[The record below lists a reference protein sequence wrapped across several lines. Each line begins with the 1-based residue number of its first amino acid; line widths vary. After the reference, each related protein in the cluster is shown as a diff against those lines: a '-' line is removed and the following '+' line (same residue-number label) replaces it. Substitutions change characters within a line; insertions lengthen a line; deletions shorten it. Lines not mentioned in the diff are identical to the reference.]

1 MSALD
6 IDPPGLEPRGRAE
19 ELPKTR
25 RPVPRRHHKGG
36 VGRNAGLMPY
46 LLILPAVAALLFIV
60 VYPVGKM
67 IVTSLQDLTLKD
79 LLHVPPLPAQ
89 WVGFKHYADMF
100 SDGQF
105 WQQLETT
112 ALFMVINVV
121 LSVGIGLLLAVLLA
135 RISRWARL
143 TLTGVML
150 FAWVMP
156 SIVSAQLFLWMFNN
170 QYGVVNWLLS
180 RIPGVHMMGHD
191 WLANPYQALYLC
203 VTGVVVWGA
212 LPFLTITLHA
222 GITQIP
228 KELTEAAVVDGASPL
243 QVFRHVTL
251 PKLGPLLVIITTL
264 SVIWD
269 FNVFNQIWAFWG
281 TIPNPKI
288 FTLGIRMYVQMNGN
302 QFGQASATAL
312 FTMVLLCGLMIFY
325 IRQLFKI
332 GDAD

>member
-1 MSALD
+1 MMSALE
-6 IDPPGLEPRGRAE
+6 IEPRGLEPRGGTQTPAA
-19 ELPKTR
+19 R
-25 RPVPRRHHKGG
+25 RRGHAG

-46 LLILPAVAALLFIV
+46 LLILPAVAALVGV
-60 VYPVGKM
+60 VLYPVGKL
-67 IVTSLQDLTLKD
+67 IVTSMQDLTLKD

-89 WVGFKHYADMF
+89 WVGFKHFGDMF
-100 SDGQF
+100 SDPAF
-105 WQQLETT
+105 WHELETT
-112 ALFMVINVV
+112 ALFMALNVA
-121 LSVGIGLLLAVLLA
+121 LSILIGLGLAVLLA

-143 TLTGVML
+143 TLTAVML

-156 SIVSAQLFLWMFNN
+156 SIVSAQLFLWMFNT
-170 QYGVVNWLLS
+170 QYGVINWLLS

-228 KELTEAAVVDGASPL
+228 RELTEAAVVDGAGPV

-251 PKLGPLLVIITTL
+251 PKLGSLLVIVTTL

-281 TIPNPKI
+281 GIPNPKI
-288 FTLGIRMYVQMNGN
+288 YTLGIRMYVQMSGN
-302 QFGQASATAL
+302 QFGQGSATAL
-312 FTMVLLCGLMIFY
+312 FTMVLLCGLMVFY
-325 IRQLFKI
+325 IRQLFRI

>member
-1 MSALD
+1 MSAIE
-6 IDPPGLEPRGRAE
+6 IDPRGLEPGDEAGTLAAE
-19 ELPKTR
+19 
-25 RPVPRRHHKGG
+25 PRRRRRGSAG

-46 LLILPAVAALLFIV
+46 LLILPAVVALIGV
-60 VYPVGKM
+60 VLYPIGKM
-67 IVTSLQDLTLKD
+67 IVTSMQDLTLKD

-89 WVGFKHYADMF
+89 WVGFKHFSDMF
-100 SDGQF
+100 KDGTF
-105 WQQLETT
+105 WSQLETT
-112 ALFMVINVV
+112 ALFMVLNVT
-121 LSVGIGLLLAVLLA
+121 LSILIGLGLAVLLN

-170 QYGVVNWLLS
+170 QYGVINWLLS

-228 KELTEAAVVDGASPL
+228 KELTEAAVVDGAGPL

-281 TIPNPKI
+281 GIPNPKI
-288 FTLGIRMYVQMNGN
+288 YTLGIRLYVQMNGN
-302 QFGQASATAL
+302 QFGQGSATAL
-312 FTMVLLCGLMIFY
+312 FTMVLLLGLMIFY